1 MGYTITVVGLG
12 SGELNQLP
20 LGVYRHLKQQ
30 PLVWLRTKEH
40 PVVRELESEG
50 LVFDSFDSIYES
62 SETFEEVYNQIVETL
77 MNKCEEMAITYAVPG
92 HPFVAER
99 TVELLVERGAD
110 LHVLGGQSFL
120 DAMFQALQIDPINGF
135 QLLDATALDL
145 ERLQVTQH
153 ILIGQVYDGF
163 VAGDVK
169 VQLMERYPDEH
180 PVTLVTAAGTTQE
193 RIEHIPLFEMD
204 RVAEVNNLTTL
215 YVPPLVDESYLAKD
229 FATLKQIIAT
239 LRGPN
244 GCPWDR
250 KQTHESL
257 RKYLLEEAYELIE
270 AINAEDDNA
279 IIEELGDVLLQVML
293 HAQIGADEGY
303 FDIRDVIGSISE
315 KMVRRHPHV
324 FGDIT
329 VENASE
335 VVKNWN
341 TIKQAEKGEK
351 KQSHLDGVL
360 IDQPS
365 LMRAEQLQKK
375 AAQVGFEWDDVSGA
389 FTKLEEELNEWR
401 EELGDES
408 ELGDVLFSIVNI
420 ARYVGLNAEQALEQT
435 NRKFKRRFEYIEV
448 NGDLQQMTLEQ
459 MDELWNEAKEK
470 GL

>member
-193 RIEHIPLFEMD
+193 RIKHIPLFEMD

>member
-40 PVVRELESEG
+40 PVVQELEAEG
-50 LVFDSFDSIYES
+50 LVFESFDSVYES
-62 SETFEEVYNQIVETL
+62 SDTFEEVYDQIVETL
-77 MNKCEEMAITYAVPG
+77 LSKSEEMAITYAVPG

-120 DAMFQALQIDPINGF
+120 DAMFQALRIDPINGF

-153 ILIGQVYDGF
+153 VLIGQVYDGF

-169 VQLMERYPDEH
+169 VQLMERYPDDH
-180 PVTLVTAAGTTQE
+180 PVTLVTAAGTTEE
-193 RIEHIPLFEMD
+193 RIAHIPLFEMD
-204 RVAEVNNLTTL
+204 RMAEVNNLTTL

-448 NGDLQQMTLEQ
+448 NGDLQRMTLEQ

>member
-40 PVVRELESEG
+40 PVVQELEAEG
-50 LVFDSFDSIYES
+50 LVFESFDSVYES
-62 SETFEEVYNQIVETL
+62 SDTFEEVYDQIVETL
-77 MNKCEEMAITYAVPG
+77 LSKSEEMAITYAVPG

-99 TVELLVERGAD
+99 TVELLVGRGAD

-120 DAMFQALQIDPINGF
+120 DAMFQALRIDPINGF

-153 ILIGQVYDGF
+153 VLIGQVYDGF

-169 VQLMERYPDEH
+169 VQLMERYPDDH
-180 PVTLVTAAGTTQE
+180 PVTLVTAAGTTEE
-193 RIEHIPLFEMD
+193 RIAHIPLFEMD
-204 RVAEVNNLTTL
+204 RMAEVNNLTTL

-239 LRGPN
+239 LRGPD

-250 KQTHESL
+250 KQTHTSL

-270 AINAEDDNA
+270 AINAEDDDA

-293 HAQIGADEGY
+293 HAQIGEDEGY

-324 FGDIT
+324 FGDVT
-329 VENASE
+329 VEDASD
-335 VVKNWN
+335 VLKNWN
-341 TIKQAEKGEK
+341 AIKQTEKGEK
-351 KQSHLDGVL
+351 KQSQLDGVL
-360 IDQPS
+360 VDQPS

-375 AAQVGFEWDDVSGA
+375 AAHVGFEWDDVSGA
-389 FTKLEEELNEWR
+389 FEKLEEELKEWH
-401 EELGDES
+401 EDLSDES

-435 NRKFKRRFEYIEV
+435 NRKFKHRFEYVEA
-448 NGDLQQMTLEQ
+448 NGDLHQMTLEQ
-459 MDELWNEAKEK
+459 MDALWNEAKEK

>member
-40 PVVRELESEG
+40 PVVQELESEG
-50 LVFDSFDSIYES
+50 LVFESFDSIYES
-62 SETFEEVYNQIVETL
+62 SDTFEAVYNQIVDTL
-77 MNKCEEMAITYAVPG
+77 LNKSEEMAITYAVPG

-120 DAMFQALQIDPINGF
+120 DAMFQALRIDPINGF

-153 ILIGQVYDGF
+153 VLIGQVYDGF

-193 RIEHIPLFEMD
+193 RIEHVPLFEMD
-204 RVAEVNNLTTL
+204 RIAEVNNLTTL
-215 YVPPLVDESYLAKD
+215 YVPPLTDESYLAKD

-239 LRGPN
+239 LRGPD

-257 RKYLLEEAYELIE
+257 RKYLLEESYELIE
-270 AINAEDDNA
+270 AINAEDDDA

-293 HAQIGADEGY
+293 HAQIGEDEGY

-324 FGDIT
+324 FGEVT
-329 VENASE
+329 VENASD

-375 AAQVGFEWDDVSGA
+375 AAHVGFEWDDVSGA
-389 FTKLEEELNEWR
+389 FEKLEEELKEWH
-401 EELGDES
+401 EELSDES

-435 NRKFKRRFEYIEV
+435 NRKFKRRFEYMEAK
-448 NGDLQQMTLEQ
+448 GDLQQMTLEQ
-459 MDELWNEAKEK
+459 MDALWNEAKEK

>member
-40 PVVRELESEG
+40 PVVSELESEG
-50 LVFDSFDSIYES
+50 LVFESFDSIYES
-62 SETFEEVYNQIVETL
+62 SDTFEDVYDQIVETL
-77 MNKCEEMAITYAVPG
+77 MNKSEEMAITYAVPG

-153 ILIGQVYDGF
+153 VLIGQVYDGF

-204 RVAEVNNLTTL
+204 RMAEVNNLTTL
-215 YVPPLVDESYLAKD
+215 YVPPLTDEAYLAKD

-239 LRGPN
+239 LRGPE

-270 AINAEDDNA
+270 AINAEDDDA

-303 FDIRDVIGSISE
+303 FDIRDVIGAISE

-324 FGDIT
+324 FGDVT
-329 VENASE
+329 VEDASD

-360 IDQPS
+360 VDQPS
-365 LMRAEQLQKK
+365 LMRAEQFQKK
-375 AAQVGFEWDDVSGA
+375 AAQIGFEWDDVSGA
-389 FTKLEEELNEWR
+389 FEKLEEELNEWH

-435 NRKFKRRFEYIEV
+435 NRKFKRRFEYIEA
-448 NGDLQQMTLEQ
+448 NGELQQMTLEQ
-459 MDELWNEAKEK
+459 MDALWNEAKEK

>member
-435 NRKFKRRFEYIEV
+435 NRKFKRRFEFIEV

>member
-1 MGYTITVVGLG
+1 MGYTIMVVGLG

-40 PVVRELESEG
+40 PVVQELEAEG
-50 LVFDSFDSIYES
+50 LVFESFDSVYES
-62 SETFEEVYNQIVETL
+62 SDTFEEVYDQIVETL
-77 MNKCEEMAITYAVPG
+77 LSKSEEMAITYAVPG

-120 DAMFQALQIDPINGF
+120 DAMFQALRIDPINGF

-153 ILIGQVYDGF
+153 VLIGQVYDGF

-169 VQLMERYPDEH
+169 VQLMERYPDDH
-180 PVTLVTAAGTTQE
+180 PVTLVTAAGTTEE
-193 RIEHIPLFEMD
+193 RIAHIPLFEMD
-204 RVAEVNNLTTL
+204 RMAEVNNLTTL

-448 NGDLQQMTLEQ
+448 NGDLQRMTLEQ

>member
-40 PVVRELESEG
+40 PVVQELEAEG
-50 LVFDSFDSIYES
+50 LVFESFDSVYES
-62 SETFEEVYNQIVETL
+62 SDTFEEVYDQIVETL
-77 MNKCEEMAITYAVPG
+77 LSKSEEMAITYAVPG

-120 DAMFQALQIDPINGF
+120 DAMFQALRIDPINGF

-153 ILIGQVYDGF
+153 VLIGQVYDGF

-169 VQLMERYPDEH
+169 VQLMERYPDDH
-180 PVTLVTAAGTTQE
+180 PVTLVTAAGTTEE
-193 RIEHIPLFEMD
+193 RIAHIPLFEMD
-204 RVAEVNNLTTL
+204 RMAEVNNLTTL

-239 LRGPN
+239 LRGPD

-250 KQTHESL
+250 KQTHTSL

-270 AINAEDDNA
+270 AINAEDDDA

-293 HAQIGADEGY
+293 HAQIGEDEGY

-324 FGDIT
+324 FGDVT
-329 VENASE
+329 VEDASD
-335 VVKNWN
+335 VLKNWN
-341 TIKQAEKGEK
+341 AIKQTEKGEK
-351 KQSHLDGVL
+351 KQSQLDGVL
-360 IDQPS
+360 VDQPS

-375 AAQVGFEWDDVSGA
+375 AAHVGFEWDDVSGA
-389 FTKLEEELNEWR
+389 FEKLEEELKEWH
-401 EELGDES
+401 EDLSDES

-435 NRKFKRRFEYIEV
+435 NRKFKHRFEYVEA
-448 NGDLQQMTLEQ
+448 NGDLHQMTLEQ
-459 MDELWNEAKEK
+459 MDALWNEAKEK

>member
-40 PVVRELESEG
+40 PVVQELEAEG
-50 LVFDSFDSIYES
+50 LVFESFDSVYES
-62 SETFEEVYNQIVETL
+62 SDTFEEVYDQIVETL
-77 MNKCEEMAITYAVPG
+77 LSKSEEMAITYAVPG

-153 ILIGQVYDGF
+153 VLIGQVYDGF

-169 VQLMERYPDEH
+169 VQLMERYPDDH
-180 PVTLVTAAGTTQE
+180 PVTLVTAAGTTEE

-239 LRGPN
+239 LRGPD

-250 KQTHESL
+250 KQTHTSL

-270 AINAEDDNA
+270 AINAEDDDA

-293 HAQIGADEGY
+293 HAQIGEDEGY

-324 FGDIT
+324 FGDVT
-329 VENASE
+329 VEDASE

-341 TIKQAEKGEK
+341 TIKHTA
-351 KQSHLDGVL
+351 
-360 IDQPS
+360 
-365 LMRAEQLQKK
+365 
-375 AAQVGFEWDDVSGA
+375 
-389 FTKLEEELNEWR
+389 
-401 EELGDES
+401 
-408 ELGDVLFSIVNI
+408 
-420 ARYVGLNAEQALEQT
+420 
-435 NRKFKRRFEYIEV
+435 
-448 NGDLQQMTLEQ
+448 MT
-459 MDELWNEAKEK
+459 MIT
-470 GL
+470 

>member
-50 LVFDSFDSIYES
+50 LMFDSFDSIYES

>member
-40 PVVRELESEG
+40 PVVQELEAEG
-50 LVFDSFDSIYES
+50 LVFESFDSVYES
-62 SETFEEVYNQIVETL
+62 SDTFEEVYDQIVETL
-77 MNKCEEMAITYAVPG
+77 LSKSEEMAITYAVPG

-153 ILIGQVYDGF
+153 VLIGQVYDGF

-169 VQLMERYPDEH
+169 VQLMERYPDDH
-180 PVTLVTAAGTTQE
+180 PVTLVTAAGTTEE

-239 LRGPN
+239 LRGPD

-250 KQTHESL
+250 KQTHTSL
-257 RKYLLEEAYELIE
+257 RKYLLEEAY
-270 AINAEDDNA
+270 
-279 IIEELGDVLLQVML
+279 
-293 HAQIGADEGY
+293 
-303 FDIRDVIGSISE
+303 
-315 KMVRRHPHV
+315 
-324 FGDIT
+324 
-329 VENASE
+329 
-335 VVKNWN
+335 
-341 TIKQAEKGEK
+341 
-351 KQSHLDGVL
+351 
-360 IDQPS
+360 
-365 LMRAEQLQKK
+365 
-375 AAQVGFEWDDVSGA
+375 
-389 FTKLEEELNEWR
+389 
-401 EELGDES
+401 
-408 ELGDVLFSIVNI
+408 
-420 ARYVGLNAEQALEQT
+420 
-435 NRKFKRRFEYIEV
+435 
-448 NGDLQQMTLEQ
+448 
-459 MDELWNEAKEK
+459 
-470 GL
+470 

>member
-40 PVVRELESEG
+40 PVVQELESEG
-50 LVFDSFDSIYES
+50 LVFESFDSIYES
-62 SETFEEVYNQIVETL
+62 SDTFEAVYDQIVDTL
-77 MNKCEEMAITYAVPG
+77 LNKSEEMAITYAVPG

-120 DAMFQALQIDPINGF
+120 DAMFQALRIDPINGF

-153 ILIGQVYDGF
+153 VLIGQVYDGF

-204 RVAEVNNLTTL
+204 RIAEVNNLTTL
-215 YVPPLVDESYLAKD
+215 YVPPLTDESYLAKD

-239 LRGPN
+239 LRGPD

-257 RKYLLEEAYELIE
+257 RKYLLEESYELIE
-270 AINAEDDNA
+270 AINAEDDDA

-293 HAQIGADEGY
+293 HAQIGEDEGY

-324 FGDIT
+324 FGEVT
-329 VENASE
+329 VENASD

-375 AAQVGFEWDDVSGA
+375 AAHVGFEWDDVSGA
-389 FTKLEEELNEWR
+389 FEKLEEELKEWH
-401 EELGDES
+401 EELSDES

-435 NRKFKRRFEYIEV
+435 NRKFKRRFEYMEAK
-448 NGDLQQMTLEQ
+448 GDLQQMTLEQ
-459 MDELWNEAKEK
+459 MDALWNEAKEK